1 MFIGVLL
8 VVPRKPAKTK
18 KVETTWKK
26 KRKGGREKRLGKL
39 WCMYVHI
46 YIFRY
51 YATTKKVGVKSL

>member
-26 KRKGGREKRLGKL
+26 KRKRREKKG
-39 WCMYVHI
+39 WGNYGACMCI
-46 YIFRY
+46 YIY
-51 YATTKKVGVKSL
+51 LQILCNY